1 MTAPDPTIS
10 PDVARLAG
18 EFRTTVLPVA
28 RDFLKNKI
36 SANDLR
42 QAWRPYYHDVFHPF
56 DLTVEHAW
64 RSTAGS
70 DGRVESGPPQADPAH
85 ELPLRFFP
93 VSIAHNN
100 FDRLIEV
107 LAVELGDR
115 TAEATRTPERIVDFA
130 HVVDALYRLMTSLAS
145 RP

>member
-1 MTAPDPTIS
+1 MTPSVATTS
-10 PDVARLAG
+10 PDIGRLAS

-36 SANDLR
+36 SANILR
-42 QAWRPYYHDVFHPF
+42 QAWQPYYYDVFHPF

-64 RSTAGS
+64 RSAASS
-70 DGRVESGPPQADPAH
+70 DGRLESGPPQADPAH
-85 ELPLRFFP
+85 ELPLLLFP

-115 TAEATRTPERIVDFA
+115 TVEATKIPERIVDFA
-130 HVVDALYRLMTSLAS
+130 HVVDALYQLMTSLAS